1 MDGNRHT
8 RGEYFDGSPATMETG
23 RRGAQSM
30 GSGSN
35 ESIQEGFLEGMT
47 SE

>member
-1 MDGNRHT
+1 MARAT
-8 RGEYFDGSPATMETG
+8 PEVSILMEAQATMETG